1 MAHMTATPTPS
12 RIPVLGALS
21 VFARIAGGGAGGGP
35 HRRRRGRFAGQA
47 ATASSRS
54 SSSSSSSPP
63 SAPGATEKPDSSAT
77 GSDASGV

>member
-12 RIPVLGALS
+12 RIPLLGALS

-35 HRRRRGRFAGQA
+35 HRRRRGVSGQA